1 MAEAVQTPRERRQN
15 RGFILGS
22 LSLGHGISHLYDQ
35 GFSVF
40 LTAIAQS
47 LGLTNFQVAA
57 LLGIRQGG
65 FGVVNLGGGVFVD
78 RARSNWGPILT
89 FCMLWSA
96 LAFVAIAASPN
107 LAILIVAV
115 SMVSIPGALWHL
127 PATAALSRRFPDRRG
142 FAISIH
148 GFGSNVGN
156 VLGPLL
162 AGVLL
167 SYLLWRH
174 VLYLYAIPA
183 VIMTIFVW
191 WSLRELGNEG
201 EEERDAGRRMGAQV
215 RDGLRLFRNPVVMA
229 LTVAAAIRGVATG
242 AMFNWAPFYLESTE
256 FGGLGMSYILTG
268 VHMAL
273 LTGMGVVSTPILG
286 YLSDRYGRKVVLA
299 PGLAVAADPDLFR
312 RGGGGHHI
320 PRPFDVRCGS
330 LQLCTA
336 TDHIGGGAGR
346 GGEGHRGH
354 GFRVNLRVQ
363 WSTGVRIPI
372 PGYADNPKPGRIRLH
387 LLLLGYHDGGCLGL
401 GAGCALP
408 GPPAGIAAAGI
419 VRKLGCL
426 TLPASRL
433 RIPNAIHPA
442 RGGVSQYPGRPSTP
456 IRGTLLQPLGSMW
469 TETALSDELFNFRP
483 TPAVRGFSFAGVRH

>member
-1 MAEAVQTPRERRQN
+1 MAEAVRTPGERRQN

-40 LTAIAQS
+40 LTAIAHS

-107 LAILIVAV
+107 LTILIVAV

-148 GFGSNVGN
+148 GFGSNIGN

-183 VIMTIFVW
+183 LIMTIFVW

-201 EEERDAGRRMGAQV
+201 EEEREAGRRMGAQL
-215 RDGLRLFRNPVVMA
+215 RDGLRLLRNPVVMA

-273 LTGMGVVSTPILG
+273 LTGMGVISTPILG
-286 YLSDRYGRKVVLA
+286 YLSDRYGRKAVLA
-299 PGLAVAADPDLFR
+299 PGLAAAAVLTF
-312 RGGGGHHI
+312 
-320 PRPFDVRCGS
+320 FVV
-330 LQLCTA
+330 
-336 TDHIGGGAGR
+336 GAGDTI
-346 GGEGHRGH
+346 
-354 GFRVNLRVQ
+354 LL
-363 WSTGVRIPI
+363 
-372 PGYADNPKPGRIRLH
+372 A
-387 LLLLGYHDGGCLGL
+387 LLLCGVGL
-401 GAGCALP
+401 
-408 GPPAGIAAAGI
+408 
-419 VRKLGCL
+419 
-426 TLPASRL
+426 
-433 RIPNAIHPA
+433 
-442 RGGVSQYPGRPSTP
+442 
-456 IRGTLLQPLGSMW
+456 
-469 TETALSDELFNFRP
+469 
-483 TPAVRGFSFAGVRH
+483 FSFALQQIILAAVLDVVEKGTEATASGLIFGFNGVLGFASPFLATLIIENLGGYGSIFYYAAIMTVAALVLVLVVPFPDHRQESPRPA

>member
-215 RDGLRLFRNPVVMA
+215 RDGLRLLRNPVVMA
-229 LTVAAAIRGVATG
+229 LAVAAAIRGVATG

-268 VHMAL
+268 VHVAL

-286 YLSDRYGRKVVLA
+286 YLSDRYGRKTVLA
-299 PGLAVAADPDLFR
+299 PGLAAAAVLTF
-312 RGGGGHHI
+312 
-320 PRPFDVRCGS
+320 FVV
-330 LQLCTA
+330 
-336 TDHIGGGAGR
+336 GAGDTI
-346 GGEGHRGH
+346 
-354 GFRVNLRVQ
+354 FLALLMC
-363 WSTGVRIPI
+363 GV
-372 PGYADNPKPGRIRLH
+372 
-387 LLLLGYHDGGCLGL
+387 GL
-401 GAGCALP
+401 
-408 GPPAGIAAAGI
+408 
-419 VRKLGCL
+419 
-426 TLPASRL
+426 
-433 RIPNAIHPA
+433 
-442 RGGVSQYPGRPSTP
+442 
-456 IRGTLLQPLGSMW
+456 
-469 TETALSDELFNFRP
+469 
-483 TPAVRGFSFAGVRH
+483 FSFALQQIILAAVLDVVEKGTEATASGLIFGFNGVLGFGSPFLATLIIQNLGGYGSIFYYSAIMTVAALALVLVVPFPDHRQESPRPA